1 MIRFSGP
8 RLAAFICGKPYSDQV
23 FSAGIRRFALA
34 LPLEDPPVRHPRL
47 SFAKYQNTSR
57 SPVVFLY
64 REGRM
69 AAQAMAGESVLKTVK
84 AMDREATETV
94 VTDVESL
101 VSEHTPMVFRIAYS
115 ILRNHH
121 DAEDAAQEC
130 FLKVLKLVR
139 RSKSAMDG
147 VRNIKTWL
155 ARVAWTTA
163 LDRRSRRASV
173 AGHEFVLDEGDAA
186 NESGAALYET
196 VADFPDRGATPDE
209 VLAGRDMQD
218 LLQKMIA
225 TLPEDLRQ
233 PLELSTV
240 RELNSAEIAEVMGIP
255 EGSVRTRLMRARKLL
270 KEKMATLM
278 EVKKHD

>member
-1 MIRFSGP
+1 
-8 RLAAFICGKPYSDQV
+8 
-23 FSAGIRRFALA
+23 
-34 LPLEDPPVRHPRL
+34 
-47 SFAKYQNTSR
+47 
-57 SPVVFLY
+57 
-64 REGRM
+64 M
-69 AAQAMAGESVLKTVK
+69 AAQAMAGESVLKQLK
-84 AMDREATETV
+84 AIGAKDAEAAQGA

-139 RSKSAMDG
+139 KSKTGMAE
-147 VRNIKTWL
+147 VRNTKTWL

-173 AGHEFVLDEGDAA
+173 AGHEFVLDEAGAA
-186 NESGAALYET
+186 NESDAASYET
-196 VADFPDRGATPDE
+196 VADLPDTAPAADDM
-209 VLAGRDMQD
+209 VASRDMQS